1 MNTPKYNIEEEIK
14 KQIDGREIT
23 PTRDLWAEIE
33 SQSQTLVQTSSKS
46 KMNWFLMAAC
56 FILLATLSFLIFN
69 KKETTQ
75 PQIVKSEIQ
84 PQKNKFEKNI
94 QKEISPISNQKTEF
108 VSSKNIEI
116 QPSKKSAVSKPEVV
130 IAKSETP
137 VKETEK
143 QIASEIY
150 KNQTTNQ
157 NILATI
163 DSTHGPKK
171 RKKYVDASTLLF
183 SVEHKEVIENSKDGS
198 NVATIDLHSK

>member
-1 MNTPKYNIEEEIK
+1 MNTPKYNFEQEIK

-23 PTRDLWAEIE
+23 PKRDLWAEIE

-69 KKETTQ
+69 KKEATQ
-75 PQIVKSEIQ
+75 PQIVKTEVL
-84 PQKNKFEKNI
+84 QKNKLEKTVE
-94 QKEISPISNQKTEF
+94 QEVSPILNQKTELIA
-108 VSSKNIEI
+108 SKNTRIQSSQKIEI
-116 QPSKKSAVSKPEVV
+116 SKPDVVVAKSA
-130 IAKSETP
+130 TP

-150 KNQTTNQ
+150 KNQSSNQ

-163 DSTHGPKK
+163 DSTNVPKK